1 MNLQIFRY
9 FVTLLYIL
17 YIYSIWWRKLY
28 PDIFSRILSKL
39 DLFTFERKVR
49 TSRRIIIITELVAF
63 ALFVQNCAM
72 LDMYLYIEY
81 RHVTCF
87 TRVLK
92 KIDRCLCERYTCIT
106 CTCITLSFLA
116 REGKWCS
123 CIYVHTF
130 SMEHCLPRHCI
141 LSTLT
146 WFWM

>member
-1 MNLQIFRY
+1 MLNEFANFSIFRN
-9 FVTLLYIL
+9 II
-17 YIYSIWWRKLY
+17 IYSIHTMKEKLY

-81 RHVTCF
+81 RVTCF